1 MAAQEGA
8 MEAYLYLI
16 VLSGWLASS
25 ITWYVMSRYYR
36 LQVRLAHRQA
46 PNECRRVAARRA
58 DTLG

>member
-1 MAAQEGA
+1 

-46 PNECRRVAARRA
+46 PNECRCVAARRA